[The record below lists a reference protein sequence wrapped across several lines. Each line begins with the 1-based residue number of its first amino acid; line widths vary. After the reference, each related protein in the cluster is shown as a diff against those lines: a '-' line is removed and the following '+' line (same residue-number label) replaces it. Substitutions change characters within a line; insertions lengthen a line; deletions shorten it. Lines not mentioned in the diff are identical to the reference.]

1 MGSARK
7 LQIPGR
13 QFAIY
18 RVVYSEA
25 ARGGP
30 ERKEPTMKNLIRI
43 ALIVSVATTLVV
55 GACKLGNAINTITE
69 ARDASG
75 VQGTVGVLTVA
86 EVN

>member
-1 MGSARK
+1 
-7 LQIPGR
+7 
-13 QFAIY
+13 
-18 RVVYSEA
+18 
-25 ARGGP
+25 
-30 ERKEPTMKNLIRI
+30 MKNLIRI